1 MSCPTTVHNN
11 VCIDAEV
18 TIKPVVTVGEIRTYC
33 IKDAAI
39 GRCSGTISPDCSF
52 HVRQEICVQVPLTFE
67 ADASAIPVGIVCGT
81 PNTGICTES
90 GTCTRTIGYYKT
102 HEGTLAALL
111 LEAGGSIVLGN
122 SATGLGYT
130 VTTVDEA
137 IDVLEFNIP
146 DSALPTTPAYAK
158 QYGVLYA
165 QLLGAKLN
173 VLAGS
178 DCSYA
183 NTAISQADQFLAV
196 SPSEGS
202 SGAPDYQSALAVFNE
217 GDAEGCPAHCE

>member
-11 VCIDAEV
+11 VCIDAEI

-33 IKDAAI
+33 IKEAAI

-67 ADASAIPVGIVCGT
+67 ADASATPIGIVCGT
-81 PNTGICTES
+81 PDTGICNES
-90 GTCTRTIGYYKT
+90 DTCTRTIGYYKT
-102 HEGTLAALL
+102 HESTLAALL

-122 SATGLGYT
+122 SAAGLGYT
-130 VTTVDEA
+130 VTTVAEA
-137 IDVLEFNIP
+137 IHVLEFSIP
-146 DSALPTTPAYAK
+146 DSALPTTSVYAT
-158 QYGVLYA
+158 QYRVLYA

-173 VLAGS
+173 VLAGA

-183 NTAISQADQFLAV
+183 NTAISQADHFLAA
-196 SPSEGS
+196 SPSEGT

-217 GDAEGCPAHCE
+217 GNAEGCPEHCE